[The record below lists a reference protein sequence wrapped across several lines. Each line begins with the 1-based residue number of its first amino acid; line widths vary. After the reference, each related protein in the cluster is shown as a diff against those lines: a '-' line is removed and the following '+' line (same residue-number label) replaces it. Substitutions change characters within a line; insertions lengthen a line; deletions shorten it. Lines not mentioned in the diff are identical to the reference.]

1 MYTRGLDH
9 DAEQLGRNCSATRG
23 AGPSTGL
30 ERGAANDDED
40 PLLFATFGAPSA
52 LSYATNRIV
61 LQIARTLFA
70 QPSLIQA
77 TGVADLKH
85 AWENLDAAQRKSV
98 VLFSDCPQGELLQLI
113 IATRAPI
120 VVVVEDIS
128 SILFYVMRSRGMDFP
143 QTTRFVTQV
152 LCALERAGKSPNV
165 LRISSLDLG
174 RSLRNLIAG
183 LVQFYGA
190 QCDVAQF
197 DEMVASV
204 SVGMAGGTD
213 TVYDFVEAHF
223 PHARTD
229 QLQKIDLTDAQRR
242 QLAVLERGYG
252 ELVAGRPLTAVNWP
266 TELFLKW
273 DVQGAFLDGA
283 IELTGPARFI
293 ICGPYLHLPE
303 GHWRMTV
310 EIGVEECFSDNR
322 LGADIFSQD
331 ILTAVEF
338 RLPANGDFA
347 FDLDFQIV
355 NTLAP
360 IELRVQLLTGA
371 IEGRLTLR
379 SVELRF
385 LDADGAPAPDFLHER
400 DAH

>member
-1 MYTRGLDH
+1 M
-9 DAEQLGRNCSATRG
+9 
-23 AGPSTGL
+23 
-30 ERGAANDDED
+30 
-40 PLLFATFGAPSA
+40 LFATFGAPSA

-77 TGVADLKH
+77 TGIADLKQ
-85 AWENLDAAQRKSV
+85 AWDGLDAEQRRSV

-113 IATRAPI
+113 TATRAPI

-128 SILFYVMRSRGMDFP
+128 SILFYVMRSRGMDFAH
-143 QTTRFVTQV
+143 TARFVTQV
-152 LCALERAGKSPNV
+152 LCALERAGRSPNV

-174 RSLRNLIAG
+174 RSLRNFLAG

-190 QCDVAQF
+190 QCDLAQF
-197 DEMVASV
+197 DEIVASV
-204 SVGMAGGTD
+204 RVGMAGATD

-229 QLQKIDLTDAQRR
+229 QLQKIELSDTERR
-242 QLAVLERGYG
+242 MLAVLERGYG
-252 ELVAGRPLTAVNWP
+252 ELVAGRPLIELTWP
-266 TELFLKW
+266 VELFLKW

-303 GHWRMTV
+303 GRWRMTI
-310 EIGVEECFSDNR
+310 EIGVEECYSDNR

-331 ILTAVEF
+331 ILEAVEF
-338 RLPANGDFA
+338 RLPPNGDYA
-347 FDLDFQIV
+347 FDLEFQVV

-360 IELRVQLLTGA
+360 VELRVQLLTGA

-379 SVELRF
+379 SVELRS
-385 LDADGAPAPDFLHER
+385 LGAEDAAAPDFIHGQ